1 MKGIKKIDIHAHAT
15 LYPNLIP
22 SHKASGSRIPSTEEL
37 TEMYDRLD
45 IEMGVLLPIVSP
57 EGQWSQI
64 SVESCKVMADA
75 NPDRFVW
82 FCNIDPRSAE
92 NDEHADLG
100 FLLEHYKKLGARGV
114 GELTSNMYP
123 DDPKMENLFSCC
135 EEADMPVIIHI
146 SPRLGFNYGI
156 VDDLGLPRLEKVLKN
171 HLKLKIIGHSQP
183 FWAEISGD
191 LTEEI
196 RNDYTAGKVTDGTLA
211 RLLREYDNLYC
222 DLSAGSGRNAL
233 MRDPEYA
240 AGFLQEFS
248 DRILYGCDIC
258 ATFNTHPFRLNAF
271 LDQLVDEHA
280 LSLENYRKI
289 VRKNA
294 IRLLNLA
301 DEEK

>member
-1 MKGIKKIDIHAHAT
+1 MKGIKKIDVHAHAT
-15 LYPNLIP
+15 MFPGLLPAHQPSGSIIP
-22 SHKASGSRIPSTEEL
+22 SIEQL

-82 FCNIDPRSAE
+82 FCNLDPRSAE
-92 NDEHADLG
+92 NSETSNLG
-100 FLLEHYKKLGARGV
+100 YLLEHYKKLGARGV

-135 EEADMPVIIHI
+135 EEADMPVMIHI
-146 SPRLGFNYGI
+146 SPKAGFSYGI

-171 HLKLKIIGHSQP
+171 HPKLKIIGHSQP

-191 LTEEI
+191 LTEEK
-196 RNDYTAGKVTDGTLA
+196 RNHYPTGKVAEGTLA
-211 RLLREYDNLYC
+211 RLLRQYDNLYC
-222 DLSAGSGRNAL
+222 DLSAGSGCNAL

-240 AGFLQEFS
+240 AGFLEEFS

-271 LDQLVDEHA
+271 LDQMVEEGA
-280 LSLENYRKI
+280 LSMENYIKI
-289 VRKNA
+289 ARNNA
-294 IRLLNLA
+294 IKLLDLPK
-301 DEEK
+301 E